1 MPARTAPFHLCSKI
15 ISVELPFACNASL
28 PSTDGSFYITIEG
41 EPSAVNALMGSKTT
55 KGLFSMSP
63 GDLPIFDQTD
73 HGIKLIEEER
83 RRIARDLHDGPAQ
96 AITNVSM
103 RLDIIRRLLQT
114 QPALVEEEVD
124 RLQQK
129 VRVLVS
135 DVRRLIYDLRPVA
148 VDEVG
153 VLQATLQL
161 CERNQHDWNLK
172 IEVSVQEDVSLDIA
186 PARQVAIYRLIQ
198 ELLNNVHKHA
208 EATNVKIT
216 FAQSKSDLIIQV
228 ADNGKGF
235 DPDLIP
241 EGHYG
246 LGGMKE
252 RIEYLDGTFLIE
264 SAPGT
269 GARFEIRLPVYE

>member
-1 MPARTAPFHLCSKI
+1 
-15 ISVELPFACNASL
+15 
-28 PSTDGSFYITIEG
+28 
-41 EPSAVNALMGSKTT
+41 
-55 KGLFSMSP
+55 MSP

-208 EATNVKIT
+208 EATNVKIA
-216 FAQSKSDLIIQV
+216 FSQSKSDLIIQV

-246 LGGMKE
+246 LAGMKE

>member
-1 MPARTAPFHLCSKI
+1 MT
-15 ISVELPFACNASL
+15 
-28 PSTDGSFYITIEG
+28 
-41 EPSAVNALMGSKTT
+41 
-55 KGLFSMSP
+55 P

-114 QPALVEEEVD
+114 QPALAADEVD

-135 DVRRLIYDLRPVA
+135 EVRRLIYDLRPVA
-148 VDEVG
+148 IDEVG

-161 CERNQHDWNLK
+161 CERNQHDWNLP
-172 IEVSVQEDVSLDIA
+172 IEVSVQDDVSLDIA

-208 EATNVKIT
+208 EATKVSIT
-216 FAQSKSDLIIQV
+216 FTQAQSDLIITV
-228 ADNGKGF
+228 TDDGKGF
-235 DPDLIP
+235 HPNAIPD
-241 EGHYG
+241 GHFG
-246 LGGMKE
+246 LAGMKE
-252 RIEYLDGTFLIE
+252 RIQYLQGRFLIE
-264 SAPGT
+264 SSPGS
-269 GARFEIRLPVYE
+269 GARFEMRLPVYE